1 MATLTMD
8 VDDEEEMP
16 SVSSNKLEKKRF
28 EVKKVNTTDCAS
40 ESL

>member
-8 VDDEEEMP
+8 VDDEEELS

-28 EVKKVNTTDCAS
+28 EVKKVC
-40 ESL
+40 